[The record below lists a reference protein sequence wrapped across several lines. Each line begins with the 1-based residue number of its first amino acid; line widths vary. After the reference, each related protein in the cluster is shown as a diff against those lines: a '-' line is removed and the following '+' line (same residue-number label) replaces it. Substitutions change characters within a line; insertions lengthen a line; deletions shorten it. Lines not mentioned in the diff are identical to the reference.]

1 MIRTESTDPVWEPD
15 DVCCAESAAPKVL
28 ALTSGTDQVSPHR
41 SALPPWAMKVSDE
54 GQPVALDLSVVP
66 TVPPFTMRAAW
77 SRIVPPLVFA
87 YSQSTSMPAIVTPD
101 GIGKPNSVHLR

>member
-41 SALPPWAMKVSDE
+41 SVLPPWAMKVSDE
-54 GQPVALDLSVVP
+54 GQLVALDLSVVP
-66 TVPPFTMRAAW
+66 IVPPFTIRAAL
-77 SRIVPPLVFA
+77 SLIVPEVVFA
-87 YSQSTSMPAIVTPD
+87 SSQST
-101 GIGKPNSVHLR
+101 